1 MTFLN
6 PVALWG
12 LFALPVIVAIYALV
26 SLRRRSAGSGVFQAK
41 VAAGHSAR
49 PGRRH
54 IPAGIFLAA
63 LAVLLVS
70 FARPEANISLPVRT
84 GQIVLVVDTSNS
96 MVADD
101 VEPTRLDVAKQAALD
116 VVDSQPSSVQIGVVS
131 FTDGGLVVQAPTSNQ
146 QDVRNAIER
155 LSPDGGTSIGEG
167 IFAALTAIADD
178 PIDLESAG
186 DLRTLDVGSFSNAA
200 IIVFTDG
207 EEIGGADPLDLAEV
221 ASNAGVP
228 VYTVGIG
235 TERGT
240 VVTLDG
246 FSIATAL
253 DEQLLGEIAESTG
266 GEFFLAQDD
275 PMLTGI
281 FDAIDRSFERQGERI
296 EITSLFA
303 LGAMAL
309 MIGAATM
316 SLRWFG
322 RI

>member
-12 LFALPVIVAIYALV
+12 LFALPAIVALYTFV
-26 SLRRRSAGSGVFQAK
+26 RFRRRRYRTGVFHTDA
-41 VAAGHSAR
+41 AAGVSTR

-54 IPAGIFLAA
+54 IPAGIFLGA

-70 FARPEANISLPVRT
+70 FARPEANITLPVRT
-84 GQIVLVVDTSNS
+84 GQIVLAFDTSNS

-101 VEPTRLDVAKQAALD
+101 VEPTRLDVAKETALAF
-116 VVDSQPSSVQIGVVS
+116 VDSQPSSVQIGVVA
-131 FTDGGLVVQAPTSNQ
+131 FTSGGLVMQAPTTDQ

-178 PIDLESAG
+178 PIDLESVG
-186 DLRTLDVGSFSNAA
+186 DLSALDIGTFSNAA
-200 IIVFTDG
+200 IVVFTDG
-207 EEIGGADPLDLAEV
+207 EEVGGADPRDLAQV

-228 VYTVGIG
+228 VYTVGVG

-240 VVTLDG
+240 VVALDG

-253 DEQLLGEIAESTG
+253 DEQLLGDIAEATG
-266 GEFFLAQDD
+266 GEFSLAQDD

-303 LGAMAL
+303 LAAMVL
-309 MIGAATM
+309 MIGAGVL